1 MNTNGAR
8 ASTAPGEQEPWRDGV
23 GAGPSGPSPEEAFR
37 RLLQQLEELQEY
49 STHFVSAKVDGLML
63 SARQLLIWAVLGI
76 VGLLA
81 LAGLVVTAIVLC
93 LGGAAGGL
101 GSLFGG
107 RLWLGQLVVGGG
119 LLVLLTLSIL
129 IGVRTWQRRA
139 RQQKVQQ
146 YDERQRQQRAAF
158 GHSVAD
164 RATEDAA
171 VQHYG

>member
-8 ASTAPGEQEPWRDGV
+8 ASTAPGEQE
-23 GAGPSGPSPEEAFR
+23 PSPEEAFR
-37 RLLQQLEELQEY
+37 RLLQQLEELQAY
-49 STHFVSAKVDGLML
+49 CTHFVSAKVDGLML

-93 LGGAAGGL
+93 LDGAAGGL
-101 GSLFGG
+101 GSLLGG

-119 LLVLLTLSIL
+119 LLILLTLSIL

>member
-8 ASTAPGEQEPWRDGV
+8 ASTAPGERE
-23 GAGPSGPSPEEAFR
+23 PSPEEAFR

-101 GSLFGG
+101 GSLLGG

-129 IGVRTWQRRA
+129 IGVRTWQRRS

-146 YDERQRQQRAAF
+146 YDERQLQQRTAF
-158 GHSVAD
+158 GRSVAD
-164 RATEDAA
+164 RATEDAS
-171 VQHYG
+171 VQHDG

>member
-1 MNTNGAR
+1 MNTNGAQ
-8 ASTAPGEQEPWRDGV
+8 ASTAPGEQ
-23 GAGPSGPSPEEAFR
+23 GPSPDEALR
-37 RLLQQLEELQEY
+37 RLLQQLEELRAY
-49 STHFVSAKVDGLML
+49 STHFVSAKVDGFIL
-63 SARQLLIWAVLGI
+63 SVRQLLVWMVLGI
-76 VGLLA
+76 VGLIA
-81 LAGLVVTAIVLC
+81 LAAVVVTAIVLF
-93 LGGAAGGL
+93 LGGTAGGL
-101 GSLFGG
+101 GQLFGG

-119 LLVLLTLSIL
+119 LLLLLTLSIL

>member
-8 ASTAPGEQEPWRDGV
+8 ASTAPGERE
-23 GAGPSGPSPEEAFR
+23 PSPEEAFR
-37 RLLQQLEELQEY
+37 RLLQQLEELQAY
-49 STHFVSAKVDGLML
+49 SSHFVSAKVDGLML
-63 SARQLLIWAVLGI
+63 SARQLLLWAVLGV

-119 LLVLLTLSIL
+119 LLILLTLGIL

-171 VQHYG
+171 VQYYE

>member
-8 ASTAPGEQEPWRDGV
+8 ASTAPGERE
-23 GAGPSGPSPEEAFR
+23 PSPEEAFR
-37 RLLQQLEELQEY
+37 RLLQQLEELQAY
-49 STHFVSAKVDGLML
+49 ASHFVSAKVDGLML
-63 SARQLLIWAVLGI
+63 SARQLLVWAVLGI

-119 LLVLLTLSIL
+119 LLILLTLGIL

-146 YDERQRQQRAAF
+146 YDERQRQQRIAF

-164 RATEDAA
+164 RATADAA
-171 VQHYG
+171 VQYDG

>member
-8 ASTAPGEQEPWRDGV
+8 ASTAPGEQEP
-23 GAGPSGPSPEEAFR
+23 SPEEAFR
-37 RLLQQLEELQEY
+37 RLLQQLEELRAY
-49 STHFVSAKVDGLML
+49 STHFVSAKVDGFIL
-63 SARQLLIWAVLGI
+63 SVRQLLVWMVLGI
-76 VGLLA
+76 VGLIA
-81 LAGLVVTAIVLC
+81 LAAVVVTAIVLC

-101 GSLFGG
+101 GSLLGG

>member
-8 ASTAPGEQEPWRDGV
+8 ASTTPSEQEP
-23 GAGPSGPSPEEAFR
+23 SPQEALR
-37 RLLQQLEELQEY
+37 RLLQQIEELRAY

-63 SARQLLIWAVLGI
+63 SARQLLVWAVLGI
-76 VGLLA
+76 VGLIA
-81 LAGLVVTAIVLC
+81 LAGLVVTSIVLF
-93 LGGAAGGL
+93 LDGAAGGL
-101 GSLFGG
+101 GRLFGG

-129 IGVRTWQRRA
+129 IGVRTWQRRS

-146 YDERQRQQRAAF
+146 YDERQLQQRAAF

-164 RATEDAA
+164 RATEDRSI
-171 VQHYG
+171 QHYG